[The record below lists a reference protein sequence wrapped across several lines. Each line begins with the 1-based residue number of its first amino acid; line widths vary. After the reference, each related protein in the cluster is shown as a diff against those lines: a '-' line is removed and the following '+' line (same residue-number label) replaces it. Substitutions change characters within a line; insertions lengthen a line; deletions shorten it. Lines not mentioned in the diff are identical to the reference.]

1 MTAPGTLT
9 ITFADPGSTTAGCI
23 TWMGYADGSTPSA
36 ISFHENGAVETVTL
50 EKVKIG
56 QKIIDITIQ
65 FKAAVEEAMALLA
78 DGDTDSEKIEAKLNM
93 SWQPFYTQVLGAT
106 NAYSNVEETQAVL
119 LEQVAAAQAKTQP
132 AAISN
137 EQWAAFQAVLAAAEE
152 AANTDIIKLDQVINS
167 QEALKAAL
175 ELVKVDVDEE
185 PVVEDKL
192 YAPKISVSATE
203 ANKGEN
209 VTVEITYPGLL
220 EGVKLYYTLDGT
232 TPNPSLNAESTIAY
246 TGPFTITGDGGRN
259 ITITARAFYDGMD
272 ASSVDTQMVKFT
284 LSTTGGSSGAA
295 DAESD
300 WYSVDVYLWK
310 ASGDEASMGDV
321 AFENN
326 RLAWMKK
333 NENGTYTIYVGTN
346 PVSVSGYTSALQD
359 IVGRGF
365 NINIEKT
372 ESFTTNTKH
381 DGVEHT
387 FNYVSEFS
395 FTVSNLED
403 IYAPVKISVPYTPM
417 DGITMNVGGYIDAR
431 LRFDWSSL
439 TAISGP
445 LEANSASAKGATGIL
460 SER

>member
-246 TGPFTITGDGGRN
+246 TGPSPSP
-259 ITITARAFYDGMD
+259 AMA
-272 ASSVDTQMVKFT
+272 
-284 LSTTGGSSGAA
+284 
-295 DAESD
+295 
-300 WYSVDVYLWK
+300 
-310 ASGDEASMGDV
+310 
-321 AFENN
+321 
-326 RLAWMKK
+326 
-333 NENGTYTIYVGTN
+333 
-346 PVSVSGYTSALQD
+346 
-359 IVGRGF
+359 
-365 NINIEKT
+365 
-372 ESFTTNTKH
+372 
-381 DGVEHT
+381 
-387 FNYVSEFS
+387 
-395 FTVSNLED
+395 
-403 IYAPVKISVPYTPM
+403 
-417 DGITMNVGGYIDAR
+417 DGI
-431 LRFDWSSL
+431 L
-439 TAISGP
+439 P
-445 LEANSASAKGATGIL
+445 LPP
-460 SER
+460 ERSMMVWMPAV